1 MNDLEEI
8 EIDSRIE
15 NIIWRGIGRK
25 SVRKMAE
32 ETGLSVERV
41 AQIRTQLIESVDEIT
56 LDMKRSKLLADL
68 QDIAD
73 TARDDYENADDTDS
87 GSKLLTVAVGAIKTI
102 LGEMRQIEKSN
113 SGAIDA
119 LNQMRVRELL
129 RLIDVT
135 VSRTLSD
142 IATTY
147 GLEESELQGVFQA
160 HLRPAA
166 EELDAT

>member
-15 NIIWRGIGRK
+15 NLIWRGIGRK

-41 AQIRTQLIESVDEIT
+41 AQIRTQLIEGVDEIT

-68 QDIAD
+68 QEIAD
-73 TARDDYENADDTDS
+73 KAREGFDSADDTDS
-87 GSKLLTVAVGAIKTI
+87 GSKMLTAWIGALKTI

-113 SGAIDA
+113 TGAIDA

-135 VSRTLSD
+135 VTRTFSRISERHGISEDEMQEVFQSYLQP
-142 IATTY
+142 AA
-147 GLEESELQGVFQA
+147 SELEQ
-160 HLRPAA
+160 
-166 EELDAT
+166 